1 MLIFWILLWS
11 FFLDIYWL
19 NLDVWLLKLFSW
31 GSSLIG
37 FRLVYYLSNSLLP
50 CCGRLLCRN
59 AKAKCESVLGIVGL
73 QWPEDSDCSQ
83 FPEEGGNATCL
94 LPEAGVDG
102 TKPVVIVVVAVI
114 VVVDPGLV
122 ICLHG
127 NRVLPKPLQV
137 PLGPLRPG
145 EQTLWRTPGLRRPQ
159 RRGQLRWVG
168 GELTS

>member
-1 MLIFWILLWS
+1 M
-11 FFLDIYWL
+11 
-19 NLDVWLLKLFSW
+19 
-31 GSSLIG
+31 
-37 FRLVYYLSNSLLP
+37 
-50 CCGRLLCRN
+50 
-59 AKAKCESVLGIVGL
+59 LGIVGL

-137 PLGPLRPG
+137 PLGPLCPG
-145 EQTLWRTPGLRRPQ
+145 EQTL
-159 RRGQLRWVG
+159 
-168 GELTS
+168 